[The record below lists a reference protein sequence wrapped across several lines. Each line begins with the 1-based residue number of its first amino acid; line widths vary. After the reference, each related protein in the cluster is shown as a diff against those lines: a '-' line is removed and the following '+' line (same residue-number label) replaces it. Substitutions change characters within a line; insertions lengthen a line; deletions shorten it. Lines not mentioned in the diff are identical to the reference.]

1 MLGRTQPGSSARL
14 VGRNVRKGD
23 ELQHVAGPYCIQSH
37 DELEDAERM
46 SAGEHERAYERD
58 PLSQSEDAEVDRH
71 SASGHVDTL

>member
-1 MLGRTQPGSSARL
+1 MLGRTQSGSSARL

-23 ELQHVAGPYCIQSH
+23 ELQHVAGPYCVQSH
-37 DELEDAERM
+37 DKLEDAERM

-58 PLSQSEDAEVDRH
+58 SLSQSEDTEVDGH

>member
-1 MLGRTQPGSSARL
+1 MLGRIQPGGSARL

-37 DELEDAERM
+37 DELEDAGKT
-46 SAGEHERAYERD
+46 SVKGYNGAYGRD
-58 PLSQSEDAEVDRH
+58 SLSQSEDAEVDRH